1 MGNAHTFKT
10 DKIGFQVTSISPR
23 SPGEKAGLKVAE
35 DFILTMNG
43 QDIPFVDPEQIMST
57 VKVQET
63 FHTICVVFLF
73 CFLTPDRTRYYPPQN
88 SENRPVL
95 LTVYNTS
102 TERIRDVVLTPSADW
117 PGEGLLGIKIK
128 LNTYETSYIDTNF
141 SNVYSRVRHSHCTLI
156 LYSYW
161 RGFSHSFS

>member
-10 DKIGFQVTSISPR
+10 DKIGFQVTNISPR
-23 SPGEKAGLKVAE
+23 SPGEKAGLKVTE

-43 QDIPFVDPEQIMST
+43 QDIPFIDPEKIMQT
-57 VKVQET
+57 VKVQFASRRPFT
-63 FHTICVVFLF
+63 HVQSHLN
-73 CFLTPDRTRYYPPQN
+73 LSPHSLHDSQN

-141 SNVYSRVRHSHCTLI
+141 SSVYARVRSFLLPTL
-156 LYSYW
+156 
-161 RGFSHSFS
+161 